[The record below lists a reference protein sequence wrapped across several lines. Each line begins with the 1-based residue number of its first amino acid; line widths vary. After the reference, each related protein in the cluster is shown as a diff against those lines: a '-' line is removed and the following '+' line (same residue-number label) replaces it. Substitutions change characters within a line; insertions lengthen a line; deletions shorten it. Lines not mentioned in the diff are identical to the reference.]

1 MPLAIII
8 TGHGQFASGIHSAL
22 TLISGTSPDVH
33 AVNFEEGDTPDALGE
48 KLAKILKIYE
58 NDGVV
63 IFTDII
69 GGAPFRQAALLASS
83 RENLDVV
90 YGTTLHMLVEAVLE
104 KDHCGD
110 VRKLVADLLP
120 AARDGIGSLS
130 TYTRKQPPPPAT
142 EEGL

>member
-1 MPLAIII
+1 MTAIII

-22 TLISGTSPDVH
+22 NLIAGDAKDVH
-33 AVNFEEGDTPDALGE
+33 AVDFREGDTPETLGE

-83 RENLDVV
+83 RDNIDVV
-90 YGTTLHMLVEAVLE
+90 YGTTLHMLVEATLE
-104 KDHCGD
+104 KDD
-110 VRKLVADLLP
+110 YDAARALVAHLLES
-120 AARDGIGSLS
+120 AREGIGSLS
-130 TYTRKQPPPPAT
+130 SYSRKAPPPPAT

>member
-1 MPLAIII
+1 MTALVI

-22 TLISGTSPDVH
+22 TLVAGDAKDVH
-33 AVNFEEGDTPDALGE
+33 AVDFREGDTLETLGE

-83 RENLDVV
+83 RENIDVV
-90 YGTTLHMLVEAVLE
+90 YGTTLHMLVEASLE
-104 KDHCGD
+104 KDD
-110 VRKLVADLLP
+110 YDAARALVAHLLES
-120 AARDGIGSLS
+120 AREGIGSLS
-130 TYTRKQPPPPAT
+130 SYSRKTPPPPAT

>member
-1 MPLAIII
+1 MTAIII

-58 NDGVV
+58 NDSVV

>member
-1 MPLAIII
+1 MTALVI

-22 TLISGTSPDVH
+22 SLIAGDAKDVH
-33 AVNFEEGDTPDALGE
+33 AVDFREGDTLETLGE

-69 GGAPFRQAALLASS
+69 GGAPFRQAALLANS
-83 RENLDVV
+83 RENIDVV
-90 YGTTLHMLVEAVLE
+90 YGTTLHMLVEASLE
-104 KDHCGD
+104 KDD
-110 VRKLVADLLP
+110 YDAARALVAHLLES
-120 AARDGIGSLS
+120 AREGIGSLS
-130 TYTRKQPPPPAT
+130 SYSRKTPPPPAT

>member
-1 MPLAIII
+1 MTAIII

-58 NDGVV
+58 NDSVV

-69 GGAPFRQAALLASS
+69 GGAPFRQAAQ
-83 RENLDVV
+83 
-90 YGTTLHMLVEAVLE
+90 GHLVEPGNAGGTVGERL
-104 KDHCGD
+104 G
-110 VRKLVADLLP
+110 RGGLSGRQVARL
-120 AARDGIGSLS
+120 
-130 TYTRKQPPPPAT
+130 
-142 EEGL
+142 

>member
-1 MPLAIII
+1 MTALII

-22 TLISGTSPDVH
+22 TLVAGDAKDVH
-33 AVNFEEGDTPDALGE
+33 AVDFREGDTPETLGE

-104 KDHCGD
+104 RSSCDD
-110 VRKLVADLLP
+110 ARQLVAQLLP
-120 AARDGIGSLS
+120 AAREGIGSLGS
-130 TYTRKQPPPPAT
+130 HSKRPPPPDPT

>member
-1 MPLAIII
+1 MTALII

-22 TLISGTSPDVH
+22 TLIAGDAKDVH
-33 AVNFEEGDTPDALGE
+33 AVDFREGDTPETLGE

-83 RENLDVV
+83 RENIDVV

>member
-1 MPLAIII
+1 MTALII

-22 TLISGTSPDVH
+22 NLISGTSQDVY
-33 AVNFEEGDTPDALGE
+33 AVNFEEGDNPDALGE

-58 NDGVV
+58 NDSVV

>member
-1 MPLAIII
+1 MTALVI

-22 TLISGTSPDVH
+22 SLIAGDAKDVH
-33 AVNFEEGDTPDALGE
+33 AVDFREGDTLETLGE

-90 YGTTLHMLVEAVLE
+90 YGTTLHMLVEASLE
-104 KDHCGD
+104 KDD
-110 VRKLVADLLP
+110 YDAARALVAHLLES
-120 AARDGIGSLS
+120 AREGIGSLS
-130 TYTRKQPPPPAT
+130 SYSRKTPPPPAT

>member
-1 MPLAIII
+1 MTALII
-8 TGHGQFASGIHSAL
+8 TGHGRFASGIHSAL
-22 TLISGTSPDVH
+22 ALIAGDAKDVH
-33 AVNFEEGDTPDALGE
+33 HIDFPVGDTPEALGA

-58 NDGVV
+58 NDSVV

-90 YGTTLHMLVEAVLE
+90 YGTTLHMLIEAVLE
-104 KDHCGD
+104 KDD
-110 VRKLVADLLP
+110 YDAARALVAHLLES
-120 AARDGIGSLS
+120 AREGIGSLS
-130 TYTRKQPPPPAT
+130 SYSRKAPPPPAT

>member
-1 MPLAIII
+1 MTALII

-22 TLISGTSPDVH
+22 TLIAGDATDVH
-33 AVNFEEGDTPDALGE
+33 AVDFREGDTPETLGE

>member
-1 MPLAIII
+1 MTALII

-22 TLISGTSPDVH
+22 TLIAGDAKDIH
-33 AVNFEEGDTPDALGE
+33 AVDFREGDTPETLGE

-90 YGTTLHMLVEAVLE
+90 YGTTLHMLVEAGLE
-104 KDHCGD
+104 KDD
-110 VRKLVADLLP
+110 YDAARALVAHLLES
-120 AARDGIGSLS
+120 AREGIGSLS
-130 TYTRKQPPPPAT
+130 SYSRKTPPPPAT

>member
-1 MPLAIII
+1 MTALII

-22 TLISGTSPDVH
+22 TLIAGDAKDVH
-33 AVNFEEGDTPDALGE
+33 AVDFREGDTPETLGE
-48 KLAKILKIYE
+48 KLAKILTIYE

>member
-1 MPLAIII
+1 MTAIII

>member
-8 TGHGQFASGIHSAL
+8 TGHGHFADGMKSAL
-22 TLISGTSPDVH
+22 ELISGLQKDLH
-33 AVNFEEGDTPDALGE
+33 AVNFAEGDTPEALSE

-58 NDGVV
+58 NDSVV

-104 KDHCGD
+104 NDHCGD

>member
-1 MPLAIII
+1 MTALII

-22 TLISGTSPDVH
+22 TLIAGDAKDVH
-33 AVNFEEGDTPDALGE
+33 AVDFREGDTPETLGE

-90 YGTTLHMLVEAVLE
+90 YGTTLHMLVE

>member
-1 MPLAIII
+1 MTALVI

-22 TLISGTSPDVH
+22 TLVAGDAKDVH
-33 AVNFEEGDTPDALGE
+33 AVDFREGDTPETLGE

-69 GGAPFRQAALLASS
+69 GGAPFRQAA
-83 RENLDVV
+83 
-90 YGTTLHMLVEAVLE
+90 LE

>member
-58 NDGVV
+58 NDSVV

>member
-83 RENLDVV
+83 RENIDVV
-90 YGTTLHMLVEAVLE
+90 YGTTLHMLVEAILE
-104 KDHCGD
+104 KDD
-110 VRKLVADLLP
+110 YDAARALVAHLLEN
-120 AARDGIGSLS
+120 AREGIGSLS
-130 TYTRKQPPPPAT
+130 SYSRKTPPPPAT

>member
-1 MPLAIII
+1 MTALVI

-22 TLISGTSPDVH
+22 SLIAGDAKDVH
-33 AVNFEEGDTPDALGE
+33 AVDFREGDTLETLGE

-104 KDHCGD
+104 KDRCGD

>member
-1 MPLAIII
+1 MTALVI

-22 TLISGTSPDVH
+22 SLIAGDAKDVH
-33 AVNFEEGDTPDALGE
+33 AVDFREGDTPETLGE

-83 RENLDVV
+83 RENIDVV
-90 YGTTLHMLVEAVLE
+90 YGTTLHMLVEASLE
-104 KDHCGD
+104 KDD
-110 VRKLVADLLP
+110 YDAARALVAHLLES
-120 AARDGIGSLS
+120 AREGIGSLS
-130 TYTRKQPPPPAT
+130 SYSRKTPPPPAT